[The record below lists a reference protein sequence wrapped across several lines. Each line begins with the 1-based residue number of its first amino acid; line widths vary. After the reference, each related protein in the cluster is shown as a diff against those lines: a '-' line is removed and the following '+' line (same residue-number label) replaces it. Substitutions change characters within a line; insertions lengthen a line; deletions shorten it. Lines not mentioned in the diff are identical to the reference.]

1 MPGKCDLKNSLP
13 AENLTPDLSEDL
25 IARIRALPPERFEAT
40 FMEQLRRERR
50 ISIIV
55 IYFMKEAYRRR
66 EWARNYPNFTK
77 YCVERLKMSEADFY
91 RKYSVLRTIEEIPEM
106 EQKLLTGEIAPAT
119 VAKVSQFFHR
129 ESKIKSEPLTIEQK
143 RDVFAKMEGLS
154 HRQVERELAIRS
166 PQSALPDKTRQ
177 ITETAFVRQFTT
189 NQDLENKI
197 TRAKQLLM
205 HTLPQPP
212 SDCQLFTKITDLALE
227 KIDPILKQKRMDQRA
242 QREADRAGDLN
253 QKGKVSAASARAET
267 QKQQA
272 NLTDESNVSV
282 SSGNST
288 GAKSTASPSR
298 TRTHIP
304 EALKRE
310 VLQRDDYACS
320 HVNYDTGKICG
331 SKDAIELDHILPVA
345 QGGENTLENL
355 RVLCRTHNQL
365 RALETYGRKKMG
377 EHISSM

>member
-1 MPGKCDLKNSLP
+1 MKFESDICASIDRSANANSKIKKVESEISEELIAKIRSLP
-13 AENLTPDLSEDL
+13 KNE
-25 IARIRALPPERFEAT
+25 FEAS
-40 FMEQLRRERR
+40 FKAHLRTERK
-50 ISIIV
+50 ISMIIV
-55 IYFMKEAYRRR
+55 YFMQESYRRR
-66 EWARNYPNFTK
+66 TWAQNFP
-77 YCVERLKMSEADFY
+77 S
-91 RKYSVLRTIEEIPEM
+91 S
-106 EQKLLTGEIAPAT
+106 T
-119 VAKVSQFFHR
+119 VAKMSHFFHR
-129 ESKIKSEPLTIEQK
+129 ESKTTGQKVSPEKKREVFEQMQGLT
-143 RDVFAKMEGLS
+143 L
-154 HRQVERELAIRS
+154 RQVERELAIRS

-253 QKGKVSAASARAET
+253 QKGKVSPASARAET
-267 QKQQA
+267 QEQRA
-272 NLTDESNVSV
+272 NLTDESNISV
-282 SSGNST
+282 PSGKST
-288 GAKSTASPSR
+288 GAKSTGAKSTGAKSTGGKSTGGKSTGGKSTGGNSSAAKSAAFPSR

-304 EALKRE
+304 ESLKRE

-320 HVNYDTGKICG
+320 HVNYDTGKIC
-331 SKDAIELDHILPVA
+331 SSQDAIELDHILPVA